1 MIRIKESDIQSR
13 DKNIKNVNIIDQNN
27 KSVNIFKLEVAEQNL
42 AYLFIKR
49 DDIVLELGGRYGSV
63 SCVIN
68 YNLDNKK
75 NHVVVEPD
83 DRVWSALERNKIQNK
98 CDFHIVKGFI
108 SKKKL
113 ALTNL
118 DDWFGGYGSTS
129 IEEEQSKIPS
139 FSLDEIKQQHNW
151 KFNVLVAD
159 CEGFLETFFDENPE
173 FYDELRLCIFEADYP
188 DKCNYDK
195 IRVILKEKQFTEL
208 LNGHQNVWIKNNF

>member
-1 MIRIKESDIQSR
+1 MNKIKESDIQSR
-13 DKNIKNVNIIDQNN
+13 NKNIKNVNIMDQNN
-27 KSVNIFKLEVAEQNL
+27 KSINIFKLEVAEQNL
-42 AYLFIKR
+42 AYLFIKK
-49 DDIVLELGGRYGSV
+49 DDTVLELGGRYGSV

-83 DRVWSALERNKIQNK
+83 DRVWDALECNKTQNK

-118 DDWFGGYGSTS
+118 DNWFGGYGSTS

-139 FSLDEIKQQHNW
+139 FSNSSLESYSVN
-151 KFNVLVAD
+151 LVSRKSHS
-159 CEGFLETFFDENPE
+159 FKSHTS
-173 FYDELRLCIFEADYP
+173 I
-188 DKCNYDK
+188 
-195 IRVILKEKQFTEL
+195 
-208 LNGHQNVWIKNNF
+208 

>member
-1 MIRIKESDIQSR
+1 MSNKIRERDIQIR
-13 DKNIKNVNIIDQNN
+13 NKKIKNVDIIDQNN
-27 KSVNIFKLEVAEQNL
+27 KEIDIFKLEVPEQNL
-42 AYLFIKR
+42 AHMFIKN

-83 DRVWSALERNKIQNK
+83 ERVWDALERNKIVNNCQFN
-98 CDFHIVKGFI
+98 IVKGFI

-118 DDWFGGYGSTS
+118 DEWFGGYGATS
-129 IEEEQSKIPS
+129 VIQEDSNIQS
-139 FSLDEIKQQHNW
+139 FSLDEIKKNYNL

-159 CEGFLETFFDENPE
+159 CEGFLENFYDENPE
-173 FYDELRLCIFEADYP
+173 LYDELRMCIFEADYP
-188 DKCNYDK
+188 EKCDYNK
-195 IRVILKEKQFTEL
+195 IKNTLKNKGFIEL
-208 LNGHQNVWIKNNF
+208 LGGHQNVWVKN